1 MDVLQGRL
9 GGHWLARRAA
19 AVAVAA
25 GVALL
30 VGALPAGA
38 VTSSLYASGVTGP
51 GGLVWMGSH
60 LWVSDDRLGF
70 CRLDGPTASGTYTV
84 NPSTCST
91 AASLP
96 GQVSYQAETG
106 FVYVPDAA
114 STGQGVWRL
123 SFDAVTETVGS
134 PVLLAPNAGLA
145 GKRTTAT
152 ALGSDGNLYLGSP
165 GTRDILRV
173 VDPGSGATAQAVQK
187 IGQAK
192 RSGATRLAFIGGD
205 LYLAERSAV
214 TVLLGA
220 ASCQPSSPCEASP
233 TPIRV
238 AAPTA
243 LTSDGTSVLWF
254 ADTVLARTSSVLSYT
269 LSTGAQAAYTTSGL
283 LSPTTTT
290 PFLFATALALDP
302 TGHLYIADDP
312 ASGYQPGTG
321 RVWRVTPGGL

>member
-9 GGHWLARRAA
+9 GGPRRAGRAA

-38 VTSSLYASGVTGP
+38 VTSSLYAAGVTGP

-70 CRLDGPTASGTYTV
+70 CRLDGPTAGGTYAV
-84 NPSTCST
+84 NPATCST

-145 GKRTTAT
+145 GERPTAT
-152 ALGSDGNLYLGSP
+152 ALGSDGNLYLGSA
-165 GTRDILRV
+165 GTSDILRV
-173 VDPGSGATAQAVQK
+173 VDPGGRPTAQAVQK
-187 IGQAK
+187 IGQGK

-205 LYLAERSAV
+205 LYLAEASAV
-214 TVLLGA
+214 TALLGA
-220 ASCQPSSPCEASP
+220 ASCQPSSPCQAWV
-233 TPIRV
+233 TPVTV

-243 LTSDGTSVLWF
+243 LTSDGTNVLWF
-254 ADTVLARTSSVLSYT
+254 ADTVASTSSVLSYT

-283 LSPTTTT
+283 LSPTTPT
-290 PFLFATALALDP
+290 PFAFATALALDP

-312 ASGYQPGTG
+312 SNGHQPGTG
-321 RVWRVTPGGL
+321 RVWRVTPGAL